1 MAFLSGARGL
11 DIRSLDF
18 LARPPVF
25 ELAGRKTLLAL
36 RTLYRL
42 VGEPRSKRD
51 LRDHHFD
58 FRRGIDGVGAV
69 VSLDRSCLDCRRGA
83 QSFRRSFAC
92 PEK

>member
-1 MAFLSGARGL
+1 MAFLSRARRL
-11 DIRSLDF
+11 AFRSLDF
-18 LARPPVF
+18 LARPPLF

-42 VGEPRSKRD
+42 AGEPHSKRD

-58 FRRGIDGVGAV
+58 LRRGIDGVGAM
-69 VSLDRSCLDCRRGA
+69 VSLDRNCLDCRRGA
-83 QSFRRSFAC
+83 QSFRRPFPC